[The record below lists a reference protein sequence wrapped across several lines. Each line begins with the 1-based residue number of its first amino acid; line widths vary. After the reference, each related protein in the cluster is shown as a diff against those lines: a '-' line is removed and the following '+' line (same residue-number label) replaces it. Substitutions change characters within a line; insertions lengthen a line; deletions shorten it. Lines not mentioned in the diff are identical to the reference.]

1 MLDTILRILGALS
14 VPQLV
19 SILVVPVMFSIVVHE
34 VAHGWVAKRLGDL
47 TADRLGRLTL
57 NPIKHIDPVGTILVP
72 GLLLL
77 TKTGFVFGWAKPVPI
92 GWQNLRHPK
101 RDMAIVAA
109 AGPGVNLL
117 MAIGWAAVGRLAVAL
132 LPSANWV
139 AEPLYYMALG
149 GVFANVLLMV
159 FNLLPLPPLD
169 GGRVAVGLLPGPWAY
184 RLAMLEPYGFF
195 ILIGLMMTGLL
206 SVLIWPLAELATVA
220 VVHLAGLPLIPI
232 AHLGFV
238 PL

>member
-1 MLDTILRILGALS
+1 MLDKILGILGTLS
-14 VPQLV
+14 VPQLISV
-19 SILVVPVMFSIVVHE
+19 LVVPVLFSIVVHE

-57 NPIKHIDPVGTILVP
+57 NPVKHIDPVGTILVP

-77 TKTGFVFGWAKPVPI
+77 TGTGFVFGWAKPVPI

-109 AGPGVNLL
+109 AGPGANLL
-117 MAIGWAAVGRLAVAL
+117 MAFGWGLVARLAAAL
-132 LPSANWV
+132 PEGAIWV
-139 AEPLYYMALG
+139 ADPLYYMALG
-149 GVFANVLLMV
+149 GVVSNVLLMV

-169 GGRVAVGLLPGPWAY
+169 GGRVAVGMLPGPWAY

-195 ILIGLMMTGLL
+195 ILIGLMITGLL
-206 SVLIWPLAELATVA
+206 SVLVWPLARLFTAVIVA
-220 VVHLAGLPLIPI
+220 AVGL
-232 AHLGFV
+232 
-238 PL
+238 